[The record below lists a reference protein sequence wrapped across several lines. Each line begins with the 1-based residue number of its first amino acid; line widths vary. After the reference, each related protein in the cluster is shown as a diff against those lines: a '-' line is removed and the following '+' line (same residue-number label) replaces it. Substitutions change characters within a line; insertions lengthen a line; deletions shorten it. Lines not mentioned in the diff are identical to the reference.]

1 MEIRL
6 YNEIIKEINE
16 LGKINGIT
24 IDDYVNLSNELLENL
39 EKVKQI
45 DMNKLYNNKDVTN
58 RISILSEINTYKRNE
73 KYIRSLNKYLTNKQK
88 ELSYTLQYQRHK
100 KLKLHLNKKKSI
112 YSNK

>member
-24 IDDYVNLSNELLENL
+24 IDEYVNLSNELLENL

-45 DMNKLYNNKDVTN
+45 DMNKLHYNKDIAN
-58 RISILSEINTYKRNE
+58 RVSILTEINIYKRNE
-73 KYIRSLNKYLTNKQK
+73 QYIRNLNEYLVKKQN

-100 KLKLHLNKKKSI
+100 KLKLQLNKKKSI